1 METQIKHLDFIS
13 SICLFLISSYIIGE
27 SLRIHGEVG
36 GPMYASPGLLTL
48 FLGSMLLLCSV
59 LLFIKSLKKVGFS
72 ANVRGVRRWLGEF
85 IKSKE
90 TKRMLLG
97 ILILGFFVFFL
108 LPRFPFLL
116 SSFIFLFILM
126 KVMDAGSILKIT
138 IISICVSGSIF
149 TLFQIIFKVPLP

>member
-13 SICLFLISSYIIGE
+13 SICLFLISSYIIAE

-36 GPMYASPGLLTL
+36 GPLYASPGLLTL

-72 ANVRGVRRWLGEF
+72 ANVRAVRQWLGEF

-90 TKRMLLG
+90 TKRYAVRDFNTW
-97 ILILGFFVFFL
+97 IY
-108 LPRFPFLL
+108 
-116 SSFIFLFILM
+116 SSFSYFLDFHFYYLR
-126 KVMDAGSILKIT
+126 SYF
-138 IISICVSGSIF
+138 C
-149 TLFQIIFKVPLP
+149 LF

>member
-13 SICLFLISSYIIGE
+13 SICLFLISSYIIAE

-36 GPMYASPGLLTL
+36 GPLYASPGLLTL

-59 LLFIKSLKKVGFS
+59 LLFIKSINKVGFL
-72 ANVRGVRRWLGEF
+72 ANVRAVRQWLGEF

-90 TKRMLLG
+90 TQSMLLG
-97 ILILGFFVFFL
+97 ILILGLFVFFL

-126 KVMDAGSILKIT
+126 KALNAGSILKIT

-149 TLFQIIFKVPLP
+149 ILFQIIFKVPLP